1 MTLKDFYNAVAAEA
15 DNDTQKIGAADVSR
29 VLSVAFSILVKHDA
43 ATVTAVIAKGLENA
57 AKKAA
62 KSAK

>member
-1 MTLKDFYNAVAAEA
+1 MNLKDFYNAVAAEA
-15 DNDTQKIGAADVSR
+15 DNATQKIGASEVSR

-43 ATVTAVIAKGLENA
+43 VTVAALVAKGLENA

-62 KSAK
+62 KPKK